1 MLPLYTISGAVLAKP
16 PSRSSPPNRRNHA
29 EREGGTDEA
38 GSSKVWL
45 GNFLILALGA
55 LRE

>member
-1 MLPLYTISGAVLAKP
+1 MLPLYTISGALLAKP